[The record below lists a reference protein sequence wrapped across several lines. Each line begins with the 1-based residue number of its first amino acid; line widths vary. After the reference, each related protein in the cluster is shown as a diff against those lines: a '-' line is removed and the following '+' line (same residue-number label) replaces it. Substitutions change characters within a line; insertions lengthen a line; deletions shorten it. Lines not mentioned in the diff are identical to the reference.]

1 MSTRNIE
8 TNNFLKFILS
18 GKGLTF
24 VTSIIGLS
32 FGVGMY
38 IQGLLDQLENYEKD
52 FSHYQEMQDL
62 KSKTIID
69 RLDGIEKRVNLI
81 EEKVILYEYNNKKN

>member
-1 MSTRNIE
+1 
-8 TNNFLKFILS
+8 
-18 GKGLTF
+18 
-24 VTSIIGLS
+24 
-32 FGVGMY
+32 MY